1 MPNGKPGD
9 HPLTDILVHRRE
21 VYGPE
26 VDDLIRGISEFS
38 SKYELYEWWNKE
50 INWSTD
56 RDEVQRKAQARF
68 EELFQRSQYEWLG
81 KQVIRIHICIPAWA
95 PCD

>member
-1 MPNGKPGD
+1 MPDSKPGD
-9 HPLTDILVHRRE
+9 HPLTDILVYGRE

-26 VDDLIRGISEFS
+26 ADDLIRGISEFS
-38 SKYELYEWWNKE
+38 SKYELHEWWNRE

-68 EELFQRSQYEWLG
+68 EELFQRSNMSGW
-81 KQVIRIHICIPAWA
+81 KNT
-95 PCD
+95 